1 MTKTADQLIQHWNKL
16 KGERSQFERTWQ
28 DISDYIRPLRSDFL
42 STRSPGER
50 RNQRIFDSTA
60 PMSSANFAGGI
71 YGMMTS
77 PANRWLALKLQDD
90 ELNDY
95 DPVRD
100 WLYEVETRIFHS
112 FGPQVSRFY
121 SVLPALYED
130 LACFGTAVFY
140 SEDVPGS
147 GRINDQVRPL
157 SECVVAESAFGD
169 VDTVYRKFNLTG
181 RQALEMF
188 PQGLSAA
195 SRSRAEKE
203 PLGLISFVHCV
214 YPNTDYRG
222 DKLSK
227 TERPFLSTYV
237 EEESRHT
244 VAESGYFE
252 LPYQVPRWSQA
263 AGEIYGRGIGE
274 QVLPDVKMLNR
285 MDETAI
291 KVAQKEADP
300 PLAAPDEGVIKA
312 ARTWPGGIT
321 YGAVDQ
327 QGNQLLKP
335 LYTGG
340 NPRLTLE
347 MMEQKR
353 NSVREAYYFSLMQML
368 GSPNMTATEWLGRQE
383 EKLRL
388 LGPNLGRIQS
398 EFLSPLVNRRFGILL
413 RAGQLPPPPEEIQGQ
428 ALKIEYVSPL
438 ARAQMAG
445 EAQSVSRVLQTIGG
459 IAAID
464 PAMAQE
470 AMDNIDVDEAVQVV
484 GTGYALPAKVLRGK
498 EQVAELRGERQKQQ
512 AFERGLMAAETAS
525 KAAKNAAGA
534 SKDME
539 TAKKVLEGA
548 A

>member
-1 MTKTADQLIQHWNKL
+1 MTKPPDQLIQHWGKL
-16 KGERSQFERTWQ
+16 KGERAQHERTWQ
-28 DISDYIRPLRSDFL
+28 EVADYMRPLRSEFTT
-42 STRSPGER
+42 TRSPGER

-60 PMSSANFAGGI
+60 LMSADNFAGGI
-71 YGMMTS
+71 YGMMTN
-77 PANRWLALKLQDD
+77 PANRWMALKLQDD

-121 SVLPALYED
+121 SVLPALYCD

-147 GRINDQVRPL
+147 GRINDNVRPL
-157 SECVVAESAFGD
+157 SECVVAESAYGD
-169 VDTVYRKFNLTG
+169 VDTVYRKFSLTG
-181 RQALEMF
+181 RQALEMW
-188 PQGLSAA
+188 PQGLSASA
-195 SRSRAEKE
+195 RKSAEKD
-203 PLGLISFVHCV
+203 PHGLISFVHCV
-214 YPNTDYRG
+214 YPNEDYRG
-222 DKLSK
+222 DRLSK

-237 EEESRHT
+237 EEETRHT

-263 AGEIYGRGIGE
+263 AGEVYGRGIGE

-321 YGAVDQ
+321 YGAIDQ

-347 MMEQKR
+347 MMEQRR
-353 NSVREAYYFSLMQML
+353 NSIREAFYFSLMQML

-428 ALKIEYVSPL
+428 ALKIDYVSPL

-445 EAQSVSRVLQTIGG
+445 EAQSISRLFQVIGG

-464 PAMAQE
+464 PAKGQE
-470 AMDNIDVDEAVQVV
+470 AMDNVDVDEAVAVV
-484 GTGYALPAKVLRGK
+484 STGYAVPAKVQRGK
-498 EQVAELRGERQKQQ
+498 EQVAELRGQRAQQQ
-512 AFERGLMAAETAS
+512 AFERGLAAAEQ
-525 KAAKNAAGA
+525 AAAAARNAAGA

-539 TAKKVLEGA
+539 AANAALKGA